1 MTRCVNQDLQNLTQN
16 VLDQKK
22 SNLCVPISV
31 TTLLRHAIK
40 NDLGFEDE
48 YGFYSAEAILSNLTL
63 IVYPRSLAGININ
76 PKKEETGN
84 QLNEIFWSLF

>member
-40 NDLGFEDE
+40 NDLGFEDKL
-48 YGFYSAEAILSNLTL
+48 GLYSAEAILSNLTL